1 MRYYFARKSLRWQ
14 LVALGA
20 AACAA
25 VAITGLLV
33 VWWTGLPAPS
43 TTPEGKLAIVRL
55 VLVLT
60 VTAVAAVCGVAA
72 GVTWLVRPLHDLRRA
87 MSLIIGGQFDAALS
101 LPAPAREYAQLDDA
115 FQRMLAQLRDA
126 REKSEAAK
134 QSLASR
140 TTTVDRLLEFS
151 QTIQGAGKAEQV
163 FNTLSHFLAQE
174 LGLAGVAVLSVDAD
188 AVPATQL
195 RAAWPATLVP
205 SDRSCADVDNH
216 QCPCL
221 RQNLPKHFA
230 CASAPVRCAVD
241 AVVALPPDHPAY
253 CIPFTVRKTQCVVH
267 MMLPV
272 ARAWDDDAKDL
283 AQTYVN
289 TAHSAL
295 ISLHLL
301 AEAERQ
307 SLTDGLTGLYN
318 RRSMD
323 HLMAREVALAER
335 HGHPLSVVMIDL
347 DKFKEVNDDH
357 GHAAGDHL
365 LKAFADCVRMTLR
378 KTDLAFRYG
387 GDEFLIAL
395 PQTPVGQAQ
404 QVVQKLR
411 QAFGA
416 IDFSDAVTNL
426 KHHPTLSIGV
436 AERSK
441 SHNTLTLGQLLGA
454 ADAAL
459 YDAKQS
465 NRNCVKLYSPPKAA

>member
-1 MRYYFARKSLRWQ
+1 M
-14 LVALGA
+14 GA
-20 AACAA
+20 SACCT
-25 VAITGLLV
+25 VGFVGLLV
-33 VWWTGLPAPS
+33 AWQTGLASPS
-43 TTPEGKLAIVRL
+43 STPEGKLALARL
-55 VLVLT
+55 ALLIT
-60 VTAVAAVCGVAA
+60 VTAVAAVCGIAA

-87 MSLIIGGQFDAALS
+87 MSLIIAGQFDANLS
-101 LPAPAREYAQLDDA
+101 LATPAREFAHLEDA

-126 REKSEAAK
+126 SHNSEASK
-134 QSLASR
+134 QTLAAR

-151 QTIQGAGKAEQV
+151 QTIQGAGKPEQV
-163 FNTLSHFLAQE
+163 FNTLCHFLSQE
-174 LGLAGVAVLSVDAD
+174 LGLAGVAILSTDAD
-188 AVPATQL
+188 AVPATQV
-195 RAAWPATLVP
+195 RAVRPATLILP
-205 SDRSCADVDNH
+205 NCSAGDVI
-216 QCPCL
+216 L
-221 RQNLPKHFA
+221 SLPT
-230 CASAPVRCAVD
+230 
-241 AVVALPPDHPAY
+241 DHPAY
-253 CIPFTVRKTQCVVH
+253 CIPFMVRQTQCVVH
-267 MMLPV
+267 MLLPIG
-272 ARAWDDDAKDL
+272 RAWDDDAKDL

-323 HLMAREVALAER
+323 QLMAREVALSER
-335 HGHPLSVVMIDL
+335 HGHPLSVVMIDM
-347 DKFKEVNDDH
+347 DKFKEINDDH

-395 PQTPVGQAQ
+395 PQTPVAQAQ

-441 SHNTLTLGQLLGA
+441 GLNTLTLSQLLGA

-459 YDAKQS
+459 YDAKTS
-465 NRNCVKLYSPPKAA
+465 NRNCVKLYTPPKAA